1 MTPRRASLTL
11 LAAAVTWCCI
21 ALPGCSAT
29 LVPPDGLTDARVQ
42 AVELQRRVKELEG
55 STAELQAQLA
65 AAQEQLAQA
74 NAVGATDREVAEA
87 TPRMVAL
94 AFAGGSAEWAPVPA
108 AAVTSPAAV
117 VTSPAAAVTSPA
129 AAVTSGGCEPSR
141 HALVRVAVEPRD
153 GLGRVLQVAGR
164 CEVTVAIVDPAGKVF
179 ELGHRAI
186 APGELR
192 AAWRAAFMGT
202 HYSLEIPVLV
212 PASAPPKVAWTVAVS
227 CTDGWTRQTFRTSG
241 AVAAPRQ

>member
-1 MTPRRASLTL
+1 MIPCRAPLTL

-55 STAELQAQLA
+55 TTAELQAQLA

-87 TPRMVAL
+87 TPRMVTL

-108 AAVTSPAAV
+108 AAVASD
-117 VTSPAAAVTSPA
+117 
-129 AAVTSGGCEPSR
+129 GCEPSR

-202 HYSLEIPVLV
+202 HYSLEIPVVV

-241 AVAAPRQ
+241 AVAAPRE

>member
-1 MTPRRASLTL
+1 MTPRRASLAM
-11 LAAAVTWCCI
+11 LAASVTWCCI
-21 ALPGCSAT
+21 AMPGCSAT

-55 STAELQAQLA
+55 TTAELQAQLA

-74 NAVGATDREVAEA
+74 NAVGAADREVAEA

-94 AFAGGSAEWAPVPA
+94 AFAGGSAEWAPV
-108 AAVTSPAAV
+108 
-117 VTSPAAAVTSPA
+117 PA

-202 HYSLEIPVLV
+202 HYSLEIPVAV

-241 AVAAPRQ
+241 SVAAPRQ

>member
-1 MTPRRASLTL
+1 MTPRRVLFALR
-11 LAAAVTWCCI
+11 AAAATWCSI
-21 ALPGCSAT
+21 ALFGCSAT

-65 AAQEQLAQA
+65 AAQEQLAEA
-74 NAVGATDREVAEA
+74 NAVGAADREVAEA

-94 AFAGGSAEWAPVPA
+94 AFAGGSAEWSTVSAKEDPGA
-108 AAVTSPAAV
+108 GESA
-117 VTSPAAAVTSPA
+117 
-129 AAVTSGGCEPSR
+129 R

-202 HYSLEIPVLV
+202 HYSLEIPVAV
-212 PASAPPKVAWTVAVS
+212 PASAPPKVVWTVAVS

-241 AVAAPRQ
+241 AVAAPRE

>member
-1 MTPRRASLTL
+1 MTPRRASLAM
-11 LAAAVTWCCI
+11 LAASVTWCCI
-21 ALPGCSAT
+21 AMPGCSAT

-55 STAELQAQLA
+55 TTAELQAQLA

-74 NAVGATDREVAEA
+74 NAVGAADREVAEA

-94 AFAGGSAEWAPVPA
+94 AFAGGSAEWAPV
-108 AAVTSPAAV
+108 
-117 VTSPAAAVTSPA
+117 PA

>member
-1 MTPRRASLTL
+1 MTPRRASFAL
-11 LAAAVTWCCI
+11 LAAAVTWCGI

-94 AFAGGSAEWAPVPA
+94 AFAGGSAEWAPV
-108 AAVTSPAAV
+108 
-117 VTSPAAAVTSPA
+117 PA

-241 AVAAPRQ
+241 AVAAPRE

>member
-1 MTPRRASLTL
+1 MTPRRASLPL

-74 NAVGATDREVAEA
+74 NTVGATDREVAEA
-87 TPRMVAL
+87 TPRMVTL

-108 AAVTSPAAV
+108 AAVASD
-117 VTSPAAAVTSPA
+117 
-129 AAVTSGGCEPSR
+129 GCEPSR

-241 AVAAPRQ
+241 AVAAPRE

>member
-1 MTPRRASLTL
+1 MTPRRASLAM

-21 ALPGCSAT
+21 AMPGCSAT

-108 AAVTSPAAV
+108 AAVTS
-117 VTSPAAAVTSPA
+117 
-129 AAVTSGGCEPSR
+129 GGCEPSR

-202 HYSLEIPVLV
+202 HYSLEIPVAV

>member
-1 MTPRRASLTL
+1 MTPRRASFVL
-11 LAAAVTWCCI
+11 LAAAVMCCGI

-87 TPRMVAL
+87 TPRMVSL

-108 AAVTSPAAV
+108 AAA
-117 VTSPAAAVTSPA
+117 
-129 AAVTSGGCEPSR
+129 TSGSGEPRR

-241 AVAAPRQ
+241 AVAAPRE

>member
-1 MTPRRASLTL
+1 MTPRRALLTL
-11 LAAAVTWCCI
+11 LAVAVTWCCI
-21 ALPGCSAT
+21 AMPGCSAT

-108 AAVTSPAAV
+108 AAVTS
-117 VTSPAAAVTSPA
+117 
-129 AAVTSGGCEPSR
+129 GGCEPSR

-192 AAWRAAFMGT
+192 TAWRAAFMGT

-241 AVAAPRQ
+241 AVAAPRE

>member
-1 MTPRRASLTL
+1 MTPRRAFFAL
-11 LAAAVTWCCI
+11 LAAAVACCAI

-87 TPRMVAL
+87 TPRMVTL
-94 AFAGGSAEWAPVPA
+94 AFAGGSTEW
-108 AAVTSPAAV
+108 VTA
-117 VTSPAAAVTSPA
+117 PA
-129 AAVTSGGCEPSR
+129 AAVTSGSGEPGR

-241 AVAAPRQ
+241 AVAAPRE

>member
-1 MTPRRASLTL
+1 MTPCRASLAI

-21 ALPGCSAT
+21 AMPGCSAT

-74 NAVGATDREVAEA
+74 NAIGATDREVAEA

-108 AAVTSPAAV
+108 AAVASD
-117 VTSPAAAVTSPA
+117 
-129 AAVTSGGCEPSR
+129 GCEPSR

-241 AVAAPRQ
+241 AVVAPRQ

>member
-1 MTPRRASLTL
+1 MTPRRASFAL
-11 LAAAVTWCCI
+11 LAAAVTWCGI

-87 TPRMVAL
+87 TPRMVTL
-94 AFAGGSAEWAPVPA
+94 AFAGGSAEWAPV
-108 AAVTSPAAV
+108 
-117 VTSPAAAVTSPA
+117 PA

-241 AVAAPRQ
+241 AVAAPRE

>member
-1 MTPRRASLTL
+1 MTSRRASFAL
-11 LAAAVTWCCI
+11 LAAAVTWCGI

-55 STAELQAQLA
+55 TTAELQAQLA

-74 NAVGATDREVAEA
+74 NAVGAADREVAEA
-87 TPRMVAL
+87 TPRMVTL
-94 AFAGGSAEWAPVPA
+94 AFAGGSAEWSTVPA
-108 AAVTSPAAV
+108 AADAP
-117 VTSPAAAVTSPA
+117 
-129 AAVTSGGCEPSR
+129 GGAEPGR

-202 HYSLEIPVLV
+202 HYSLEIPVVV
-212 PASAPPKVAWTVAVS
+212 PASAPPKVSWTVAGS

-241 AVAAPRQ
+241 AGAAPRQ